1 MPPKLGQ
8 IPSDNLINN
17 TCKANKSR
25 IKTDIEYLKNW
36 PSATHVTFYNG
47 HTVVVTL
54 DNIESIISYMKVLLP
69 CCTLYFLKCPIF
81 SFEPDDGKI
90 CNPISQV
97 LQQSAF
103 LSSCLGYQ
111 RKAAFFSRQIAR
123 LCLQQGNRL
132 AAISAMQVLTMSTE
146 AYHVQ
151 SRSSVSDHSLHNV
164 SS

>member
-1 MPPKLGQ
+1 MVELLTSAADGAKSS
-8 IPSDNLINN
+8 IDASDRLILY
-17 TCKANKSR
+17 
-25 IKTDIEYLKNW
+25 IEI
-36 PSATHVTFYNG
+36 AR
-47 HTVVVTL
+47 
-54 DNIESIISYMKVLLP
+54 
-69 CCTLYFLKCPIF
+69 LYG
-81 SFEPDDGKI
+81 S
-90 CNPISQV
+90 
-97 LQQSAF
+97 
-103 LSSCLGYQ
+103 LGYQ